1 MDINDNAQTM
11 VNMRDLAIQ
20 VQLEK
25 ISRNAIK
32 DIPYRG
38 PLKIKTD
45 TTKDMIEKYQR
56 DLQNTFYTDENG
68 VKKRYYMPASVDV
81 TLEEPDPANLQQVAD
96 DAQIKGAADARAQSA
111 REIAQLE
118 AILVRINEA
127 EIELNL
133 IPITDGMSRQ
143 DRVLAIARNNRIR
156 EDYDRRVAQRDAD
169 LARFTGY
176 LENTKQHYEHAQN
189 YINTNESK
197 KSENQAY
204 INSVEMSNRN
214 QLKVQSDEINRL
226 NRGRLVLEQQPDES
240 ADEFKTRMLET
251 GQATFDEDF
260 VEQQAELRVYKD
272 LKTKMKDIVRDE
284 IFIDQF
290 LKTIT
295 EGQDYDDAYK
305 YDKSWMALSKA
316 FRDFYGTWN
325 DNITV
330 DELRNFFDNVI
341 QRGNPGKSRQVI
353 EARDESSPSLGPV
366 GNPYKLN
373 AAKLKSEYKQPYQQW
388 YSENKAP
395 GVKSWSKV
403 SNQGADKILKDL
415 QMARLIGPPDFYK
428 DPLPIRRSVSAPT
441 STGSGMLPKEAMIGR
456 VKINPRALYYDN
468 MLVLLHENGH
478 HFQGFRNTKVSDAF
492 VNVIMKLMNDEEI
505 SSKDVADLE
514 LAEKPLFDH
523 FLYLSGHHKKIGNGL
538 KQTREQMKE
547 RFELLE
553 GERDAGNTNPEIMEE
568 LINLLYKMS
577 THKMISRSDA
587 FKHIKSYK

>member
-11 VNMRDLAIQ
+11 VNKRDLAIQ

-38 PLKIKTD
+38 PLKMKTN

-81 TLEEPDPANLQQVAD
+81 TLETPDPAQLQPVLD
-96 DAQIKGAADARAQSA
+96 DAQLQQAADNRARAA
-111 REIAQLE
+111 RDIAQIE
-118 AILVRINEA
+118 AILVRINDA
-127 EIELNL
+127 DIPLNL
-133 IPITDGMSRQ
+133 IPMADGMSRA
-143 DRVLAIARNNRIR
+143 DRVLTIARNDRIQQ
-156 EDYDRRVAQRDAD
+156 DYDRRIAQRDAD

-176 LENTKQHYEHAQN
+176 LENAKQGYERSQN

-197 KSENQAY
+197 KRENEAY
-204 INSVEMSNRN
+204 INSIEMANRS
-214 QLKVQSDEINRL
+214 QLKVQSDEVNRL
-226 NRGRLVLEQQPDES
+226 NRGRLILEQQPNED
-240 ADEFKTRMLET
+240 ADQFKTRMLET

-260 VEQQAELRVYKD
+260 IEQQAELRVYKD
-272 LKTKMKDIVRDE
+272 LKMKMKDIVRDE
-284 IFIDQF
+284 LFIDQF

-295 EGQDYDDAYK
+295 AGQDYDDAFK
-305 YDKSWMALSKA
+305 YDKAWTAISRA
-316 FRDFYGTWN
+316 FREFYGEFN

-330 DELRNFFDNVI
+330 DELRDFFDNVI
-341 QRGNPGKSRQVI
+341 QRGSTFQSQPREEPSFKS
-353 EARDESSPSLGPV
+353 SLV
-366 GNPYKLN
+366 NPYTLTSAQLRSTYAN
-373 AAKLKSEYKQPYQQW
+373 DYKVW
-388 YSENKAP
+388 YSKNRKP
-395 GVKSWSKV
+395 GVKSWSRV
-403 SNQGADKILKDL
+403 SNQGKDKILEDL
-415 QMARLIGPPDFYK
+415 EAADIIQPPTLRRARSASAADI
-428 DPLPIRRSVSAPT
+428 SEVST
-441 STGSGMLPKEAMIGR
+441 TRFSTGAGMLPKEAMIGR

-547 RFELLE
+547 RFQLLE
-553 GERDAGNTNPEIMEE
+553 GQRDAGNTNPEIMEE